1 MDKTDSFINEIE
13 NSGLLGSSS
22 ETSIKED
29 TSHYNDAISPDV
41 HKDEQELGLAD
52 CWPLC
57 KALTGAVSNN
67 ANYGFHA

>member
-1 MDKTDSFINEIE
+1 MED
-13 NSGLLGSSS
+13 SGLLGRSSAIS
-22 ETSIKED
+22 NNDD
-29 TSHYNDAISPDV
+29 TSHYNDAISSGV
-41 HKDEQELGLAD
+41 QENEQELGLAD